1 MGHFFL
7 LMKLYCD
14 NLVDIIFGE
23 GPLGFRIGESSYGN
37 VIVAGFTEKEDQ
49 PPFPLQVTGL
59 FSVIYVAFLTH
70 RNQLLHCIIKLS

>member
-1 MGHFFL
+1 
-7 LMKLYCD
+7 MKLYCD

-49 PPFPLQVTGL
+49 PPFPLQVIGW
-59 FSVIYVAFLTH
+59 FSVSCVAFLTH
-70 RNQLLHCIIKLS
+70 RHQLLHYLLKLS